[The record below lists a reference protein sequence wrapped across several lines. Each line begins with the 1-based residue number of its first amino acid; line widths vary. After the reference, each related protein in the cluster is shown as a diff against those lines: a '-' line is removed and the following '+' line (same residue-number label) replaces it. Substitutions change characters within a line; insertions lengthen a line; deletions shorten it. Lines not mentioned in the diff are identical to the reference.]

1 MSDPLTRAPPLDTE
15 RLTLRGHT
23 LADFP
28 ECAALWGDPDV
39 TRHIGGRAFT
49 REESWSRHVRYVGHW
64 ALLGF
69 GYWVAREK
77 STGRFVGEVGLA
89 EYKRDIAPP
98 FEGTPE
104 AGWVLAPWSHGK
116 GFATEAV
123 RAVLAWADANLGP
136 RTVCIIDPPNVASI
150 RVAEK
155 CGYRE
160 IARATYKGGPAL
172 LLERTRVTHA
182 DPIGAK

>member
-1 MSDPLTRAPPLDTE
+1 MTEARAWAPSLDTE

-49 REESWSRHVRYVGHW
+49 REECWSRHVRYVGHW

-77 STGRFVGEVGLA
+77 ATGRFVGEVGLA
-89 EYKRDIAPP
+89 EFKRDVAPP

-104 AGWVLAPWSHGK
+104 AGWVLATWSHGK
-116 GFATEAV
+116 GFATEAM
-123 RAVLAWADANLGP
+123 RAVLAWGDANLGP
-136 RTVCIIDPPNVASI
+136 RTVCMIDPPNVASV

-155 CGYRE
+155 CGFRE
-160 IARATYKGGPAL
+160 IARTTYKGGPAL
-172 LLERTRVTHA
+172 VFERSAARA
-182 DPIGAK
+182 LAPDRR